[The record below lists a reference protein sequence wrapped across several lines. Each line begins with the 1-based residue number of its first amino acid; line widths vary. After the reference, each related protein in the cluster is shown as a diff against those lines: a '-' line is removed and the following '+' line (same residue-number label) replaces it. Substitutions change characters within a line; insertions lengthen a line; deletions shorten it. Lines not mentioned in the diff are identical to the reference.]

1 MQSPSFKKSVEF
13 ISQPPYLT
21 FTTGQT
27 KAFVGGLLYPSLCT
41 RVLHYVLDTQDLQ
54 KYENVYKKVLA

>member
-1 MQSPSFKKSVEF
+1 MQFASFKESVEF

-27 KAFVGGLLYPSLCT
+27 KAFVSGFLYPSLCT
-41 RVLHYVLDTQDLQ
+41 RVLHYVLDTKDLQ
-54 KYENVYKKVLA
+54 KDEKVYK